1 MPVEEKAIRDNE
13 RQRAG
18 AWDDARLD
26 WWREAKFG
34 MFIHW
39 GLYAIPAGEWK
50 GEQIPDIG
58 EWIMCFARI
67 PVADYEPL
75 AKQFNPT
82 KFDAAEWVS
91 LAKHA
96 GQKYIVITSKH
107 HDGFCIFDSKLT
119 DYDIV
124 DATPFGRDPLKEL
137 AAECQRQGIKLG
149 FYYSQTQ
156 DWHHPNGHG
165 NDWDY
170 VEAEKDFAGYIEGYV
185 KPQVREILSNY
196 GPIAIIW
203 FDTPMRI
210 TEEQS
215 QSLLDYCHQLQPDCL
230 VSGRLGNALGD
241 YGCTA
246 DNMIPPVAESAD
258 WESPTTLN
266 ETWGF
271 KKDDHDWKTTT
282 ALIQKLVDIVSKG
295 GNLLL
300 NIGPKADGT
309 IPQPSVEKLLAMG
322 EWLQVNGEAIYGTEP
337 GPIQGQGWCRSTARD
352 GKVFLHVFEWPEDG
366 RIAVTAA
373 KLSVRTAYLLG
384 DPLCIPLPL
393 RHDGG
398 QVVVMGPEEAPDT
411 ANTVIVLI
419 TEE

>member
-1 MPVEEKAIRDNE
+1 VEANAIRVNE

-18 AWDDARLD
+18 ARADSRLD

-39 GLYAIPAGEWK
+39 GLYAIPAGEWEGK
-50 GEQIPDIG
+50 PVPDIG

-75 AKQFNPT
+75 ARQFNPT
-82 KFDAAEWVS
+82 RFDAAAWVS
-91 LAKHA
+91 LAKQA

-107 HDGFCIFDSKLT
+107 HDGFCLFGSKLT

-137 AAECQRQGIKLG
+137 AVECRKQGIKLG

-156 DWHHPNGHG
+156 DWHHPHGHG

-170 VEAEKDFAGYIEGYV
+170 VEEEKNFAGYIENYV
-185 KPQVREILSNY
+185 KPQVRELLTNY

-215 QSLLDYCHQLQPDCL
+215 QSLLELCHQLQPDCL

-246 DNMIPPVAESAD
+246 DNLIPTRAVSAD
-258 WESPTTLN
+258 WESPTTMN

-271 KKDDHDWKTTT
+271 KKHDHDWKSSTT
-282 ALIQKLVDIVSKG
+282 LIRKLVDIVSKG
-295 GNLLL
+295 GNFLL
-300 NIGPKADGT
+300 NVGPKADGT
-309 IPQPSVEKLLAMG
+309 IPQPSVDRLRAIG
-322 EWLQVNGEAIYGTEP
+322 EWLQVNGEAVYGTEP
-337 GPIQGQGWCRSTARD
+337 GPIQGESWCRSMIKGD
-352 GKVFLHVFEWPEDG
+352 KLYLHVFEWPSDG
-366 RIAVTAA
+366 KIAIDCPGLTVTH
-373 KLSVRTAYLLG
+373 AYLLG
-384 DPLCIPLPL
+384 DPSGSALPVTSSAG
-393 RHDGG
+393 RVEVVGPDSAPDPSDT
-398 QVVVMGPEEAPDT
+398 VVVLVAERE
-411 ANTVIVLI
+411 
-419 TEE
+419 